1 MNLLLLENKDNFE
14 DHVKLLFP
22 ENEKKSEYISVTV
35 VISFCN
41 QCGLTQ

>member
-22 ENEKKSEYISVTV
+22 ENEKNLNI
-35 VISFCN
+35 FP
-41 QCGLTQ
+41 